1 MKPSVLTAYIGLA
14 FVLAAPVPTKAQG
27 VVKGAQEGAAAGDR
41 AAGPVGGAV
50 GGAVGGV
57 AGGVAGGVK
66 GVLGIPQNTSTS
78 GSHRARRTRVMSQSS
93 MKSALIGRPLQWTNG
108 DGTQSGTTVFYTD
121 GSSALTNSNL
131 PTGPDDQGRW
141 SFKGNRLCVTWD
153 KVRPGEEICTSWT
166 QTGPKVYENSDGV
179 RVTTK

>member
-1 MKPSVLTAYIGLA
+1 MRPSVLRACIGLS
-14 FVLAAPVPTKAQG
+14 FVLAAPIPIKAQG
-27 VVKGAQEGAAAGDR
+27 VVKGAQEGAAAGNK

-66 GVLGIPQNTSTS
+66 GVFGIPQNTSTS
-78 GSHRARRTRVMSQSS
+78 GSHRARRSRTMSQSS
-93 MKSALIGRPLQWTNG
+93 MKSDLIGRPLQWTNG

-131 PTGPDDQGRW
+131 PTGPDDQGHW
-141 SFKGNRLCVTWD
+141 SFKGSSLCVTWD
-153 KVRPGEEICTSWT
+153 KVRPGEESCTTWT
-166 QTGPKVYENSDGV
+166 LTGPKSYQNSDGV